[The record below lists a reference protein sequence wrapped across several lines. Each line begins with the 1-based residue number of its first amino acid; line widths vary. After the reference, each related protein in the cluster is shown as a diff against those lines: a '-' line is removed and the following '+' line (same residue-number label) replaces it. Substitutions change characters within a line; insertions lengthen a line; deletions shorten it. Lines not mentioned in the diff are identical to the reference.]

1 MFPCYSEQK
10 TPESQAAEMI
20 KGLGNAKY
28 SSIWLDM

>member
-10 TPESQAAEMI
+10 TPEIQAAELI
-20 KGLGNAKY
+20 SNLTADHY